1 MKYFLFLT
9 LIISSLISSAQSSD
23 FILLKQKSR
32 TVATYF
38 PGTDIKYTAVNGVYT
53 QAIITDIK
61 NDSLF
66 LKEYVIRALPTQLGV
81 YILDTSFY
89 YKTIHYNEIKAI
101 GKSGRRFNWSGSG
114 FALMGGG
121 ILLTVASGVSYLVD
135 SKKFSPEL
143 LAASAGLAGVGYLLT
158 RVSDAGM
165 VIGKKYSLVYVK
177 AK

>member
-1 MKYFLFLT
+1 MKYFLFLA
-9 LIISSLISSAQSSD
+9 LIISSLSSLAQSSD
-23 FILLKQKSR
+23 FILLKQKNR

-53 QAIITDIK
+53 QAIITGIK
-61 NDSLF
+61 NDSMF

-81 YILDTSFY
+81 YILDTSYY

-101 GKSGRRFNWSGSG
+101 GKTGRRFNWAGSG
-114 FALMGGG
+114 AALMGGG
-121 ILLTVASGVSYLVD
+121 ILLTVASGISYLVN

-177 AK
+177 AN

>member
-9 LIISSLISSAQSSD
+9 LIISSLFSSAQSSD

-38 PGTDIKYTAVNGVYT
+38 PGTDIKYTALNGAYT

-101 GKSGRRFNWSGSG
+101 GKSGRRFNWAGSG
-114 FALMGGG
+114 AALMGGG
-121 ILLTVASGVSYLVD
+121 ILLTVASGISYLVD